1 MKSQHLL
8 SNDQHQYLTS
18 QTDVPNPSEQR
29 GRIEEKVNQA
39 FATFDIIWYSDIIT
53 QDYKDKLF
61 SVEKLMNFLD
71 DFTRYDN
78 QNNKIEEQNKQEICK
93 MMVEKGLS
101 YFQDRYKG
109 MELIKDNL
117 KQANSL
123 LNAITF
129 LTSSEITEKGDME
142 FYRARKRSIEPQLVI
157 AEKDYW
163 VAECK
168 YCFNTSIPHSN
179 TKHGAIKN
187 LKHTKAC
194 RFTKAIK
201 KRGARDNE
209 DIIQRY
215 IISYPPSEKTKKGIR
230 PE

>member
-1 MKSQHLL
+1 MKSHHLL
-8 SNDQHQYLTS
+8 SNDQHLYLTS

-39 FATFDIIWYSDIIT
+39 FATFDIILFSDIIT

-61 SVEKLMNFLD
+61 SVEKLTTFLD

-78 QNNKIEEQNKQEICK
+78 QNLEQQEANKQEICK
-93 MMVEKGLS
+93 MMVKKGLS

-123 LNAITF
+123 LSAIAF
-129 LTSSEITEKGDME
+129 LTSSDIAEKGDME
-142 FYRARKRSIEPQLVI
+142 FYRARKRSSVPQLVV
-157 AEKDYW
+157 AEKDFW
-163 VAECK
+163 IAECK
-168 YCFNTSIPHSN
+168 YCFNISIPHSN
-179 TKHGAIKN
+179 TKYGAIKN

-201 KRGARDNE
+201 KRGAKDNN

-215 IISYPPSEKTKKGIR
+215 IITYPPSEKAKKGIR

>member
-1 MKSQHLL
+1 MKSHHLL
-8 SNDQHQYLTS
+8 SNDQYLYLTS

-39 FATFDIIWYSDIIT
+39 FATFDIILFSDIIT

-61 SVEKLMNFLD
+61 SVEKLTTFLD

-78 QNNKIEEQNKQEICK
+78 QNLEQQEANKQEICK
-93 MMVEKGLS
+93 MMVKKGLS

-123 LNAITF
+123 LSAIAF
-129 LTSSEITEKGDME
+129 LTSSEIAEKGDME
-142 FYRARKRSIEPQLVI
+142 FYRARQRSTVPQLVV
-157 AEKDYW
+157 AEKDFW
-163 VAECK
+163 IAECK
-168 YCFNTSIPHSN
+168 YCFNISIPHSN
-179 TKHGAIKN
+179 TKNGAIKN

-194 RFTKAIK
+194 RYTKAIK
-201 KRGARDNE
+201 KRGRS
-209 DIIQRY
+209 DIKDLIQRY
-215 IISYPPSEKTKKGIR
+215 IITYPPSEKAKKGIR